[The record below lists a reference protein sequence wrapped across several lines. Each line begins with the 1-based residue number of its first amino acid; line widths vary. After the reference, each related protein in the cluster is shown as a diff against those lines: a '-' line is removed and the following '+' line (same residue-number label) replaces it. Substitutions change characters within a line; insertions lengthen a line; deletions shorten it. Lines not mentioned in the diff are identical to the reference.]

1 MREIEL
7 LMHHVEDELKDAH
20 TYARMALE
28 YKTTDPETAELFYRL
43 SGEEMNH
50 MNALHKDVV
59 RRIDDYRRKNG
70 EPSEAMT
77 AVYEYLHK
85 KMIGQ
90 AEEVG
95 VLQAMFKK

>member
-1 MREIEL
+1 
-7 LMHHVEDELKDAH
+7 
-20 TYARMALE
+20 MALE

-59 RRIDDYRRKNG
+59 RRIDDYRRKKG

-77 AVYEYLHK
+77 AVYDYLHK